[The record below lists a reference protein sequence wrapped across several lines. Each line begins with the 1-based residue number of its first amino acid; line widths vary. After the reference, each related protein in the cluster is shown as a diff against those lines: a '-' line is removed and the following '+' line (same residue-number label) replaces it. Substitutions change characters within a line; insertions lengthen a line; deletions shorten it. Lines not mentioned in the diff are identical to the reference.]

1 MLIHTYDAPDGVP
14 VRIRFPKDGLHD
26 ELIELLKVDP
36 LARGVREAL
45 FVVEQGQRW
54 NAAQN
59 GATEIGD
66 TFSIKREGWHGFE
79 AYTFADFWHEYR
91 FARGLPEPVADVVVL
106 AGQAVN
112 GYGDLRVP
120 PSRGRS
126 LDPQALSPVVPAR
139 TRAEVRDQR
148 KAT

>member
-14 VRIRFPKDGLHD
+14 VRIRFPEDGLRD

-66 TFSIKREGWHGFE
+66 TFSIKRDGCHGFC

-91 FARGLPEPVADVVVL
+91 FAPDLPEPIAEAVRL

-112 GYGDLRVP
+112 AYGDLRVP
-120 PSRGRS
+120 RPNTRE
-126 LDPQALSPVVPAR
+126 LDPQALSPVVPNR

>member
-14 VRIRFPKDGLHD
+14 VRIRFPEDDLRD
-26 ELIELLKVDP
+26 EPIELLKVDP

-91 FARGLPEPVADVVVL
+91 FARGLPEPVAKTVAL
-106 AGQAVN
+106 AGRAVN
-112 GYGDLRVP
+112 GYGDLRAP
-120 PSRGRS
+120 PPGSRG
-126 LDPQALSPVVPAR
+126 LDPQDLSPVVP
-139 TRAEVRDQR
+139 TRPGAEVRDQR